1 MTETNKAVWT
11 VKKGIYELMKPGD
24 VYSSQQIV
32 ELSEDKFSRQQAAS
46 IVRNITIGLL
56 FIVTPTF
63 NNGEGNI

>member
-32 ELSEDKFSRQQAAS
+32 ELSEDKFSRQQA
-46 IVRNITIGLL
+46 
-56 FIVTPTF
+56 
-63 NNGEGNI
+63 